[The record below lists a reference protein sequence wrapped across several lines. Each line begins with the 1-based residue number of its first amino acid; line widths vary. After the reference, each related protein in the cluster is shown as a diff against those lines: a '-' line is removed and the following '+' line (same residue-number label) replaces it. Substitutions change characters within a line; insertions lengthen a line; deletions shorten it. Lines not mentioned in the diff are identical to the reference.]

1 MAGVAPRVGTVLSVV
16 LAFASALASA
26 FTVVTQHVASRA
38 APAQVRGWR
47 LGLYLV
53 RNPLWL
59 FGVLSTAA
67 SFVLQGLALY
77 QGRMSVVQSVLIT
90 ELVFS
95 LVIGRIWLR
104 RPVRVAAWVSASV
117 TAVGLALFL
126 IISQPDGGHP
136 EATTSAWLPALLTFG
151 AATAVCAVL
160 ASSGSPVRRAALYA
174 TAAGIVL
181 AIMATFLKSTT
192 QTLAGDGIATLL
204 TRGQIYG
211 LVLAGG
217 LSVVLTQAALHYGPL
232 AVSQPLMVI
241 VDPFVSIALGVWLFG
256 EHFTGGPVRIA
267 AAACAFAAIVG
278 GVIGLARTG
287 PSFAPNPATPAPT

>member
-1 MAGVAPRVGTVLSVV
+1 MSRDDIVGTVLSVA

-67 SFVLQGLALY
+67 SFVLQGFALY
-77 QGRMSVVQSVLIT
+77 YGRMSVVQSILIT

-95 LVIGRIWLR
+95 LLIGRVWLR
-104 RPVRVAAWVSASV
+104 RPVRAAAWAAAST
-117 TAVGLALFL
+117 TAIGLALFL
-126 IISQPDGGHP
+126 VISQPDGGHP
-136 EATTSAWLPALLTFG
+136 QATTAAWLPALLTLG
-151 AATAVCAVL
+151 AATALCAGL

-181 AIMATFLKSTT
+181 AVMATFLKSTT
-192 QTLAGDGIATLL
+192 ETLAGVGILTLL

-211 LVLAGG
+211 LVFAGG
-217 LSVVLTQAALHYGPL
+217 LSIVLTQAALHYGPL

-241 VDPFVSIALGVWLFG
+241 VDPFVSIILGVWLFG
-256 EHFTGGPVRIA
+256 EHFTGSPLRIA
-267 AAACAFAAIVG
+267 AAAGAFAAIVV

-287 PSFAPNPATPAPT
+287 PSYAPKPVPPAPT